1 LDSQFDIVYL
11 TRLVA
16 SGQKQ
21 QQSISALRKADP
33 VSRAYVDLEFAD
45 TTGQVAML
53 PRIAKDKALDP
64 YEDSS
69 PARAILE

>member
-1 LDSQFDIVYL
+1 LDSQFDIVCL

-21 QQSISALRKADP
+21 QQSISALRIVDP
-33 VSRAYVDLEFAD
+33 VSRAYVDLECAD
-45 TTGQVAML
+45 TAGQVAKL

-69 PARAILE
+69 PTPAILE

>member
-1 LDSQFDIVYL
+1 LGSQFDIVCL

-21 QQSISALRKADP
+21 QQSRSALRVVDP
-33 VSRAYVDLEFAD
+33 VTRAYVDLEFAD
-45 TTGQVAML
+45 ATGQVAML
-53 PRIAKDKALDP
+53 PRIATDQALDP

-69 PARAILE
+69 PTRAILE